1 MIDAVI
7 DRFGLTRMPFGRD
20 LPPSRLHR
28 HADCA
33 EAAARITWAVT
44 SKTIGVITGEVGTG
58 KTAAVRA
65 AVAGLDP
72 AGHNVIYI
80 GNPATGVR
88 GINAAV
94 VTALGGRPVHG
105 TAALAV
111 QAWNTL
117 AGEAA
122 ERGRTPVLILDEA
135 HLLDH
140 EQLESVRMLTNHEMD
155 SSTPFATILVG
166 QPTLRHNI
174 KLGVLAAL
182 DQRITVRYQMKGM
195 TGEETASYIR
205 HHLETA
211 GRTADLFTDDAITQ
225 IHQAARGKPRTV
237 NNIAVAALIATAG
250 AGKNLVDQAAAR
262 AAIAEIT
269 ATD

>member
-1 MIDAVI
+1 MIDTVTA
-7 DRFGLTRMPFGRD
+7 RFGLTRMPFGRD

-33 EAAARITWAVT
+33 EAAARITWAV
-44 SKTIGVITGEVGTG
+44 SGRTIGVVTGEVGTG

-72 AGHNVIYI
+72 AGHAVIYV
-80 GNPATGVR
+80 GNPTAGTR
-88 GINAAV
+88 GILSAV

-105 TAALAV
+105 TAALGA
-111 QAWNTL
+111 QAWTTL

-122 ERGRTPVLILDEA
+122 ERGRTPVLVIDEA

-140 EQLESVRMLTNHEMD
+140 EQLEAVRMLTNHEMD
-155 SSTPFATILVG
+155 SSTPFATVLVG

-195 TGEETASYIR
+195 TPDETSSYIR
-205 HHLETA
+205 HHLEEA
-211 GRTADLFTDDAITQ
+211 GRTADLFTDDAVTQ
-225 IHQAARGKPRTV
+225 VHSAARGKPRTV
-237 NNIAVAALIATAG
+237 NNICVAALIATAV

-262 AAIAEIT
+262 AAIAEVT